1 MEFENQY
8 LSYDE
13 YVGLGGTLEETPFNI
28 LEYEA
33 QLNIDNYTY
42 GRLKNLEEQ
51 KTETKMCIY
60 NLMNTLQSYAIGNK
74 KGKNVASENTDGYSV
89 SYVGISRELTKAQ
102 KDEVKGIIE
111 TYLSECRLADGT
123 PYLYIGR

>member
-60 NLMNTLQSYAIGNK
+60 NLMNTLQSYAIGNE